1 MGFTLFYR
9 LHFKRTMLG
18 LFLEKGVPV
27 MLLKEKNLLK
37 TYFGFE
43 TFRPGQE
50 EAISQILKS
59 LNTLVVMPTG
69 GGKSLIYQ
77 IPGLSMEGTAIIIS
91 PLISL
96 MKDQVDGLVSLGI
109 PATYINS
116 SISPEEQELRMREM
130 EEGHYK
136 FVYVAPERFESYH
149 FTELMK
155 RIQISLV
162 AFDEAHCISQWGHDF
177 RPSYRSI
184 VPRLK
189 EFHNI
194 PVFVALTA
202 TATEEVMADI
212 RTLLDIE
219 ERHTINTGFRRENLS
234 FHVVKGK
241 DKSTYIR
248 NFLVERQD
256 DAGIIYTA
264 TRKQA
269 DRLYDLLHTRGIPVA
284 KYHAGLSEKERKEAQ
299 SAFLHDEVTIMVAT
313 NAFGMGIDKSN
324 VRFILH
330 YALPMNIESYY
341 QEAGRAGRDGEASE
355 CILLFSPQDVQL
367 QKFLIEQSMMDEE
380 TKQNEYRKLQ
390 AMINYCHTQSCLTNY
405 ILEYFGD
412 STTNAKCNR
421 CSNCTEL
428 QEKVDIT
435 EEAQMILSCVKRMN
449 ERFGVSMTA
458 KVLKGS
464 RDKKVLQFGLDK
476 LSTYGLLSRYTER
489 EITERIHFLIAENLL
504 AIEEGR
510 FPTIRLNKNS
520 VPVLKGNQKVE
531 MYTAP
536 IPKVEDEDYDSG
548 LFAKLRFLRK
558 QIADDENVPP
568 YVLFSDV
575 TLKELCRHFPQTKD
589 EMLMIKGIG
598 EVKFARYGETFLEVI
613 KDWVTKHPEV
623 EKTTAIPAKSRPV
636 RVRKKNEDGPS
647 HLVSY
652 KLFQSG
658 KAISEIAEMREYT
671 ESTIGNHLFKAYK
684 EGQPLDWSLF
694 FNEDEEAYVLAVRNE
709 IGGEKLKLLKEA
721 LPENYSYLKIKAILV
736 KNHLM

>member
-202 TATEEVMADI
+202 TATEEV
-212 RTLLDIE
+212 T
-219 ERHTINTGFRRENLS
+219 
-234 FHVVKGK
+234 
-241 DKSTYIR
+241 
-248 NFLVERQD
+248 
-256 DAGIIYTA
+256 
-264 TRKQA
+264 
-269 DRLYDLLHTRGIPVA
+269 
-284 KYHAGLSEKERKEAQ
+284 
-299 SAFLHDEVTIMVAT
+299 
-313 NAFGMGIDKSN
+313 
-324 VRFILH
+324 
-330 YALPMNIESYY
+330 
-341 QEAGRAGRDGEASE
+341 
-355 CILLFSPQDVQL
+355 
-367 QKFLIEQSMMDEE
+367 
-380 TKQNEYRKLQ
+380 
-390 AMINYCHTQSCLTNY
+390 
-405 ILEYFGD
+405 
-412 STTNAKCNR
+412 
-421 CSNCTEL
+421 
-428 QEKVDIT
+428 
-435 EEAQMILSCVKRMN
+435 
-449 ERFGVSMTA
+449 
-458 KVLKGS
+458 
-464 RDKKVLQFGLDK
+464 
-476 LSTYGLLSRYTER
+476 
-489 EITERIHFLIAENLL
+489 
-504 AIEEGR
+504 
-510 FPTIRLNKNS
+510 
-520 VPVLKGNQKVE
+520 
-531 MYTAP
+531 
-536 IPKVEDEDYDSG
+536 
-548 LFAKLRFLRK
+548 
-558 QIADDENVPP
+558 
-568 YVLFSDV
+568 
-575 TLKELCRHFPQTKD
+575 
-589 EMLMIKGIG
+589 
-598 EVKFARYGETFLEVI
+598 
-613 KDWVTKHPEV
+613 
-623 EKTTAIPAKSRPV
+623 
-636 RVRKKNEDGPS
+636 
-647 HLVSY
+647 
-652 KLFQSG
+652 
-658 KAISEIAEMREYT
+658 
-671 ESTIGNHLFKAYK
+671 
-684 EGQPLDWSLF
+684 
-694 FNEDEEAYVLAVRNE
+694 
-709 IGGEKLKLLKEA
+709 
-721 LPENYSYLKIKAILV
+721 
-736 KNHLM
+736 